1 MSGLMKFIAG
11 RRRTRSSTSDA
22 SASSSRRHSVS
33 ESPRS
38 MEEDN
43 PALRSDMLLLGG
55 MRDPRSSSMRFTE
68 GMPPP
73 PRRSTRSSAPP
84 PYKPK
89 NSEYGFIILSKEEE
103 ERLKFM
109 KGRLRANYDFDDE
122 ALVKL
127 GFHHDIYELL
137 ENIGWKLFSDG
148 VTVDMQEEVALEM
161 FMTLEKSTEVVDDEE
176 VPCLKFR
183 LKNEEKVITYGEIGS
198 LLGFKSNAYE
208 MVQVED
214 GELDEF
220 WTKIAK
226 DVNRQRKNISNVT
239 LQIFHSWLSKR
250 ILGRMR
256 ESKVTDQELNWMYAA
271 LVKKQVID
279 PTNIMVERWL
289 CEASSS
295 TGEVGSGCYLT
306 MIARAMNPRLRVI
319 QKFYVPGRDIG
330 IDHLRQGHYIG
341 GDEKKGF
348 TISEMDISLPD
359 QRLKLFARG
368 RTDWR
373 VENIG
378 KKVKKSKRGR
388 LIEGTSA
395 SAQQEDLEVNLP
407 PPSSAY

>member
-1 MSGLMKFIAG
+1 M
-11 RRRTRSSTSDA
+11 TST
-22 SASSSRRHSVS
+22 
-33 ESPRS
+33 
-38 MEEDN
+38 
-43 PALRSDMLLLGG
+43 
-55 MRDPRSSSMRFTE
+55 
-68 GMPPP
+68 
-73 PRRSTRSSAPP
+73 
-84 PYKPK
+84 
-89 NSEYGFIILSKEEE
+89 
-103 ERLKFM
+103 
-109 KGRLRANYDFDDE
+109 NY
-122 ALVKL
+122 
-127 GFHHDIYELL
+127 L

-161 FMTLEKSTEVVDDEE
+161 FMTLEKTTEVVDDEE

-220 WTKIAK
+220 WTKIVK

-279 PTNIMVERWL
+279 PTYIMVERWI
-289 CEASSS
+289 CEASSG
-295 TGEVGSGCYLT
+295 TREVGSGCYLT

-341 GDEKKGF
+341 GDEKKRF
-348 TISEMDISLPD
+348 TISEMDISLP
-359 QRLKLFARG
+359 R
-368 RTDWR
+368 
-373 VENIG
+373 
-378 KKVKKSKRGR
+378 SKAEIICKR
-388 LIEGTSA
+388 
-395 SAQQEDLEVNLP
+395 ED
-407 PPSSAY
+407 

>member
-1 MSGLMKFIAG
+1 
-11 RRRTRSSTSDA
+11 
-22 SASSSRRHSVS
+22 
-33 ESPRS
+33 
-38 MEEDN
+38 
-43 PALRSDMLLLGG
+43 
-55 MRDPRSSSMRFTE
+55 
-68 GMPPP
+68 
-73 PRRSTRSSAPP
+73 
-84 PYKPK
+84 
-89 NSEYGFIILSKEEE
+89 
-103 ERLKFM
+103 
-109 KGRLRANYDFDDE
+109 
-122 ALVKL
+122 
-127 GFHHDIYELL
+127 
-137 ENIGWKLFSDG
+137 
-148 VTVDMQEEVALEM
+148 
-161 FMTLEKSTEVVDDEE
+161 
-176 VPCLKFR
+176 
-183 LKNEEKVITYGEIGS
+183 
-198 LLGFKSNAYE
+198 
-208 MVQVED
+208 
-214 GELDEF
+214 
-220 WTKIAK
+220 
-226 DVNRQRKNISNVT
+226 
-239 LQIFHSWLSKR
+239 
-250 ILGRMR
+250 MR

-289 CEASSS
+289 CEASSG

-306 MIARAMNPRLRVI
+306 MIARVMNPRLRVI

-407 PPSSAY
+407 PPSSAYWRNEFQGASSGQGYPQGWTSQWEGSQEQAWGHAAAAPPPFSNYGYPPSSYQGEMPDPSFGAQYFDLPQPEQGVRIMGAYARRNMEDIDAIRRHTTQLEDGTAGIAYQMGLLGLAPPEQFNGAAFQQYYNQGYNARANQGD